1 MSGDIVM
8 KATIGFGFFLL
19 FLAGLALVMLQGREM
34 ARQNVPGGGA
44 AITGKNWQ
52 PTVIA
57 GRRTPGDIKMFVHFA
72 VDGSVNG
79 NAGCNQFSGSLESTE
94 NGVSMGR
101 LAATRKA
108 CPPAEMELEATFMNA
123 LQSTAGFELSLGT
136 LQLLDEQGDLL
147 AELIVAD

>member
-1 MSGDIVM
+1 M
-8 KATIGFGFFLL
+8 KATVGFGFFLL

-52 PTVIA
+52 PTAIA
-57 GRRTPGDIKMFVHFA
+57 GQRMPGDITMYVQFA

-94 NGVSMGR
+94 NGVSMGS

-108 CPPAEMELEATFMNA
+108 CPPVETGREAAFMNA
-123 LQSTAGFELSLGT
+123 LQSMEGFELNLGT
-136 LQLLDEQGDLL
+136 LQLLDAQGELL
-147 AELIVAD
+147 AELIVAE

>member
-1 MSGDIVM
+1 M

-44 AITGKNWQ
+44 AITGQNWQ
-52 PTVIA
+52 PSVIA
-57 GRRTPGDIKMFVHFA
+57 GQRVPGEVAMYVHFA

-79 NAGCNQFSGSLESTE
+79 NAGCNQFSGSLESTDS
-94 NGVSMGR
+94 GVSMGS

-108 CPPAEMELEATFMNA
+108 CPPVDMEREAAFMHA
-123 LQSTAGFELSLGT
+123 LQSTAGFDLDLGT
-136 LQLLDEQGDLL
+136 LKLLDAQGELL